1 MAEKKL
7 SDEFKAIEQKWKPMP
22 IEESIKMYES
32 WSDKYDSDMDVW
44 QYDSPKGTAVRF
56 SELNLPKDINILD
69 CGAGTGLLAIY
80 LKQFGY
86 QNIDALDGCEKMLEK
101 AREKNLYS
109 RYFVSFVGPTIQLPF
124 LSDTYDALVMCG
136 VFTPGH
142 FPVQVGTFEQLLRVV
157 KKGGILSWGM
167 ADPEHY
173 ADRDPAYANDG
184 FNKLIEQL
192 KSKNLIEVV
201 KDHPKELPSVQPKK
215 RYFWA
220 VRKL

>member
-32 WSDKYDSDMDVW
+32 WSDKYDSVSPVDLGLKGLLWLLCWLKLIQCFFLLWKDMDVW

-101 AREKNLYS
+101 ARE
-109 RYFVSFVGPTIQLPF
+109 V
-124 LSDTYDALVMCG
+124 
-136 VFTPGH
+136 
-142 FPVQVGTFEQLLRVV
+142 
-157 KKGGILSWGM
+157 W
-167 ADPEHY
+167 
-173 ADRDPAYANDG
+173 
-184 FNKLIEQL
+184 
-192 KSKNLIEVV
+192 
-201 KDHPKELPSVQPKK
+201 
-215 RYFWA
+215 
-220 VRKL
+220 